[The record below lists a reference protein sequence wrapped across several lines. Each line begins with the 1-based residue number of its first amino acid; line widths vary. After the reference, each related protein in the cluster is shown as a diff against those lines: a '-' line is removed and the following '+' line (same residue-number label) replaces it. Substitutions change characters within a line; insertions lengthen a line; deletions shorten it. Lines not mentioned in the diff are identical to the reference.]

1 MVIYF
6 SGTGNSRFV
15 ACSLGK
21 TLNEEVAEITVS
33 GISAQ
38 PLPEDRIIWVFPV
51 YAWGIPGIVRRT
63 VTALASAQ
71 PSSGRKNYMVCTCGD
86 DIGEAH
92 LMWRKLITD
101 CSWDPCATFSVTMP
115 NTYVLLPG
123 FDVDSK
129 EVERAKLSEA
139 PERIKTIA
147 ARIKSGWRGD
157 DVTTGSFK
165 WLKTA
170 CFYPF
175 FMRYLMSPKPFHAL
189 TDTCIKCGKC
199 IKTCPMNN
207 IAWGND
213 KYPEWGDNCEMCLA
227 CYHCCPTHSVAYG
240 NKTRAKGQY
249 RFPSE
254 Q

>member
-1 MVIYF
+1 
-6 SGTGNSRFV
+6 
-15 ACSLGK
+15 
-21 TLNEEVAEITVS
+21 
-33 GISAQ
+33 
-38 PLPEDRIIWVFPV
+38 
-51 YAWGIPGIVRRT
+51 
-63 VTALASAQ
+63 
-71 PSSGRKNYMVCTCGD
+71 MVCTCGD